1 MNQIWTFGIK
11 PVINHCAIIPSPW
24 NFLDTCII
32 WAKSKYFIQWGSHR
46 MVKCRSRISKNGFL
60 PCVCLVEALHPL
72 DTHRL
77 QSLTFQPKFNGNSFR
92 SFLLRKISLWNI
104 WHLLSFRLFELCAR
118 HFLSF
123 TSLMKNTMQQ
133 SLKTNNTIC
142 KSRNFVNFFLSIEHK
157 ILNLRWKIVGL

>member
-1 MNQIWTFGIK
+1 
-11 PVINHCAIIPSPW
+11 
-24 NFLDTCII
+24 
-32 WAKSKYFIQWGSHR
+32 

-92 SFLLRKISLWNI
+92 SFLLGKINLWNT
-104 WHLLSFRLFELCAR
+104 WHLLSFWLFELCAR

-123 TSLMKNTMQQ
+123 TSLVKNTMQQ
-133 SLKTNNTIC
+133 SLKTTKYVNLENLLISFYQSNIRFWIC
-142 KSRNFVNFFLSIEHK
+142 AGNLLAHSVVPLKGCHKHPLLGIDQQLMK
-157 ILNLRWKIVGL
+157 ILHNRK

>member
-1 MNQIWTFGIK
+1 MTQIWTFGIK

-32 WAKSKYFIQWGSHR
+32 SAKSKYSIQCGSHQ
-46 MVKCRSRISKNGFL
+46 MVKSRSRISKNGFL

-72 DTHRL
+72 DTHRP
-77 QSLTFQPKFNGNSFR
+77 QNLTFQPKFNGNSFR
-92 SFLLRKISLWNI
+92 SFLLRKNNK

-123 TSLMKNTMQQ
+123 TSLVKNTMQQ
-133 SLKTNNTIC
+133 SLKTT
-142 KSRNFVNFFLSIEHK
+142 KYVNLEILSTSFMK
-157 ILNLRWKIVGL
+157 ITLM